1 MKKLRLVALRLL
13 QLVPVLIGISVI
25 TFVLAQATPGDPVR
39 LIVGQ
44 RATEEVIAAVRQQY
58 GLDEPIFVQYFVY
71 VKNLLQGDWGRS
83 IAFRGPVLDFILSRV
98 TPTLYLVV
106 GGLLFTILPALL
118 LAVIA
123 AYRQDSWIDQLIR
136 MFYTVGLG
144 LPSFWVALVLVLILA
159 VHLDWFPATGFGQTF
174 GERLYHLVLPW
185 TAISTAMTPILLRNL
200 RSGLLDRL
208 HADFV
213 VSARSKGL
221 PERYIF
227 LRHVLPNSILPSLH
241 LLGVVA
247 VWTLGFAIII
257 EPIFAIPGLGQLFL
271 RSILGRDYFVIQ
283 GLTLVFA
290 MITVLITLA
299 VDLLTLVV
307 DPRVS

>member
-13 QLVPVLIGISVI
+13 QLVPVLIGISLI

-58 GLDEPIFVQYFVY
+58 GLDEPIFVQYLVY
-71 VKNLLQGDWGRS
+71 VENLLQGDWGRS
-83 IAFRGPVLDFILSRV
+83 IAFRGPVLEFILSRV

-136 MFYTVGLG
+136 IFYTVGLG
-144 LPSFWVALVLVLILA
+144 LPSFWVALVLVLIFA

-185 TAISTAMTPILLRNL
+185 TAISAAMTPILLRNL

-247 VWTLGFAIII
+247 VWTLSFAIII
-257 EPIFAIPGLGQLFL
+257 EPIFAIPGLGQQFL
-271 RSILGRDYFVIQ
+271 RAILGRDYFVIQ
-283 GLTLVFA
+283 GLTLFFA

>member
-13 QLVPVLIGISVI
+13 QLVPVLIGISLI

-58 GLDEPIFVQYFVY
+58 GLDEPIFVQYLVY
-71 VKNLLQGDWGRS
+71 VENLLQGDWGRS

-106 GGLLFTILPALL
+106 GGLLLTILPALL

-136 MFYTVGLG
+136 IFYTVGLG

-185 TAISTAMTPILLRNL
+185 TAISVAMTPILLRNL

>member
-13 QLVPVLIGISVI
+13 QLVPVLIGISLI

-39 LIVGQ
+39 LLVGQ

-58 GLDEPIFVQYFVY
+58 GLDEPILVQYLVY
-71 VKNLLQGDWGRS
+71 VENLLQGDWGRS

-123 AYRQDSWIDQLIR
+123 AYRQDSWIDQFIR
-136 MFYTVGLG
+136 IFYTVGLG

-185 TAISTAMTPILLRNL
+185 TAISTAMTPVLLRNL

-271 RSILGRDYFVIQ
+271 RSILGRDYFVMQ

>member
-13 QLVPVLIGISVI
+13 QLVPVLIGISLI

-58 GLDEPIFVQYFVY
+58 GLDEPIFVQYLVY
-71 VKNLLQGDWGRS
+71 VENLLQGDWGRS

-136 MFYTVGLG
+136 IFYTVGLG

-185 TAISTAMTPILLRNL
+185 TAISVAMTPILLRNL

-213 VSARSKGL
+213 IAERSKGL

>member
-58 GLDEPIFVQYFVY
+58 GLDEPIFVQYLVY
-71 VKNLLQGDWGRS
+71 VENLLQGDWGRS

-136 MFYTVGLG
+136 IFYTVGLG

-271 RSILGRDYFVIQ
+271 RSILGRDYFVMQ

>member
-13 QLVPVLIGISVI
+13 QLVPVLIGISLI

-71 VKNLLQGDWGRS
+71 VENLLQGDWGRS

-271 RSILGRDYFVIQ
+271 RSILGRDYFVMQ